1 MSERKLSKKRW
12 GSASG
17 SPVEFKFLIDRSIQT
32 RGSFIF
38 IWFVAY
44 CWLHDFDA
52 RISIE
57 FATCWFIY
65 RIWQSP
71 LCHANFAHHT
81 FWQRPDATIAQRE
94 TLQFSIPQF
103 FLFFFFFF
111 FFLIIRLFFFRG
123 WTFSL
128 GDKTRNTKYLSDP
141 FCGRWECYVNSIQ
154 LVWIFSPFRFNWRE

>member
-1 MSERKLSKKRW
+1 MEIYIYISDGQVEWDIPVIKRSRWWANRRSSMSERKLSKKRW

-103 FLFFFFFF
+103 FLFFFFFNHSIVFLPRMNF
-111 FFLIIRLFFFRG
+111 F
-123 WTFSL
+123 T
-128 GDKTRNTKYLSDP
+128 
-141 FCGRWECYVNSIQ
+141 GR
-154 LVWIFSPFRFNWRE
+154 